1 MTNFTQR
8 LTVQVGQYGGF
19 TKLLF
24 SKVNTN
30 CLIAASTLGDISVI
44 DPRNGA
50 ILKTFKGHFASIND
64 IKEVTLEDGT
74 HMLVTAGD
82 DNHCLVFDAAAGSA
96 AASVEAT
103 P

>member
-30 CLIAASTLGDISVI
+30 CLIAASTLGDVSVI

-50 ILKTFKGHFASIND
+50 VLKTFKGHFASIND

-74 HMLVTAGD
+74 HMLLTAGD
-82 DNHCLVFDAAAGSA
+82 DNHCLVFDAAKETGPA
-96 AASVEAT
+96 A
-103 P
+103 